1 MMVRGSL
8 VVAVLVVVVG
18 CSGAHKTSTQSA
30 GPSVVAGI
38 PLVGVSSAVLRDCQ
52 SAADWLGYA
61 VPCPQVLPLG
71 SQPTPL
77 PCVVTHCRRFIAP
90 GTATAA
96 GVRWAFGS
104 IDFPTSL
111 RVGHLVIQASPR
123 PEDVAPFIYVKP
135 VSGYAGVVHVV
146 RTLRVGSRGYQVV
159 LVPHTDGGAFAGHT
173 VLVWTAHGHTYGL
186 GFHQHDA
193 GALALD
199 VAVVRSLLLVG
210 PTPGVSHP
218 APWEIAPAGSGLRL
232 SHSPGQRLVA
242 GVELASAPSAEHA
255 DCRRAALQVGFPV
268 PCPALLPVGSRPS
281 RALCMGF
288 DWTAYETVGC
298 GALATWAAG
307 AIDFPIPHAPAGR
320 LYLLAAVRALT
331 PRTFLSDAIR
341 LLQPQLPERESVTAL
356 GGYRGVVVSRSTG
369 GTFGDATFLVWE
381 HRVTGPLGGTYTYG
395 LGMHGHGAT
404 IQALLAALRK
414 HTSVVSGS

>member
-1 MMVRGSL
+1 M
-8 VVAVLVVVVG
+8 
-18 CSGAHKTSTQSA
+18 
-30 GPSVVAGI
+30 VVAGI
-38 PLVGVSSAVLRDCQ
+38 PLVGVSSTVRRDCQ

-77 PCVVTHCRRFIAP
+77 SCVVTDCRRFIAP
-90 GTATAA
+90 GTFSAA

-123 PEDVAPFIYVKP
+123 QEDIAPFIYIKP
-135 VSGYAGVVHVV
+135 VSGITGVVHVV
-146 RTLRVGSRGYQVV
+146 RRLRVGSRDYKVV
-159 LVPHTDGGAFAGHT
+159 LVPHTGGTAFAGHT

-199 VAVVRSLLLVG
+199 IAVARSLVLVG

-218 APWEIAPAGSGLRL
+218 APWEIAPPGSGLRL

-288 DWTAYETVGC
+288 DWTAYETEGC
-298 GALATWAAG
+298 GALGTWATG

-320 LYLLAAVRALT
+320 VFLLAAVGALT
-331 PRTFLSDAIR
+331 PRRLLSEAVG
-341 LLQPQLPERESVTAL
+341 LLQPQRPGRESVIVL
-356 GGYRGVVVSRSTG
+356 GGHPWVVVSRSTG

-381 HRVTGPLGGTYTYG
+381 HHVTGPLGGTYTYG

-414 HTSVVSGS
+414 HTPIVNGP